1 MTGAG
6 EQRTSAG
13 WFFEGARQAVSGPAW
28 IVGLSLASV
37 GGLAHDVG
45 LSASNAVLSTLLVWA
60 GPAQL
65 IFFTAIATGVAP
77 FAIALA
83 VTLASVRFVPM
94 VVSLLPLIRG
104 SRTSL
109 ATQIFAAH
117 FVAVTVWVE
126 TMRRAP
132 GVPREQR
139 MAFYFGLASGC
150 ILTAAGMTL
159 VGYEAARMLPTALAA
174 ALLFITPIYFIAAS
188 MRGAREAMDWV
199 ALGFGLTLAPFVETL
214 VGGGL
219 DLLVTGLIAGLA
231 AYAARLAQRARRRA

>member
-1 MTGAG
+1 MTGADRR
-6 EQRTSAG
+6 RTAAG

-45 LSASNAVLSTLLVWA
+45 LSATNAVLSTLLVWA

-65 IFFTAIATGVAP
+65 IFFTSVATDVAP

-94 VVSLLPLIRG
+94 VVSLLPVIRG
-104 SRTSL
+104 PRTGL
-109 ATQIFAAH
+109 ATQFLAAH
-117 FVAVTVWVE
+117 YVAVTVWVE

-132 GVPREQR
+132 GVPRERR
-139 MAFYFGLASGC
+139 MAFFLGFANAC
-150 ILTAAGMTL
+150 ILTAAAMTL
-159 VGYEAARMLPTALAA
+159 VGFEAARMLPAALAA
-174 ALLFITPIYFIAAS
+174 ALLFITPIYFVAAS
-188 MRGAREAMDWV
+188 MRGAREAMDWA
-199 ALGFGLTLAPFVETL
+199 ALFLGLTLAPWIERL

-219 DLLVTGLIAGLA
+219 DLLVTGALAGGA
-231 AYAARLAQRARRRA
+231 AYATRLVGRAGRRR